1 MRTPASAGGLRPAP
15 LSPKRPAPP
24 PTTGQPLPLVLLLA
38 LAMGLAVL
46 LPRLGIEWQWFA
58 QFDAEVVLLRRWLLQ
73 LIAFTL
79 VLGLGIPLQ
88 LQQLQRSWRLRQAA
102 APKPIPALPLLTLS
116 PLPLL
121 LLLGTLLLLLAGGL
135 TYLLVQA
142 RDLIASPFSG
152 RVITGIPVLA
162 DLPHWLF
169 LGLAFG
175 LLLPLLVWPYST
187 LRITLGAALIASAT
201 ALARGWSLWLPALLA
216 SPFGQRDPVAGID
229 LAFSVLQLPALHLL
243 VSVVIAQAAVGL
255 AGCLWLTLTEGT
267 SLSDLRYP
275 GLSRAQQRVLQPQLA
290 VLAVMAALSNAF
302 APFDLMVRGSGVA
315 AGAGFVDLHVRLP
328 LRLILAALLLLTAV
342 GLMVPLPRGWLRR
355 GALIPLAT
363 TALLVPFAEWIVAP
377 LVQRLVVQPRELAIE
392 APYLKRSIE
401 GTRRAF
407 GLEAVRQLAQEP
419 KQELGP
425 EDLAS
430 APGTLANIRLWDS
443 KPLLATNRQLQQ
455 LRLYYRFYSAAVDRY
470 PLASDRAQQ
479 GSEQVL
485 IAARELDTGSLARD
499 SRTWLNRHMVFTHG
513 YGFTVSPVNAFGPD
527 GLPLFF
533 VKDLGRSGRV
543 QGIPSLGIS
552 DAGARSALPVG
563 RPRLYYGSAPA
574 AYIIAPSQVRE
585 FDYPEGELNIYSHYS
600 GSGGLPVNGP
610 LQRLMAAAY
619 LREPRLLFSGSL
631 TEASR
636 LHLRRQVSERLR
648 ALAPFLR
655 FESQPYLVSA
665 RVTDSP
671 GYVSEQHQ
679 YWLLDGFTTSDSYPY
694 SEANPSGIRYF
705 RNPVKAVVDAYNG
718 KVWLYV
724 SDPSDPV
731 LATWRRAFP
740 ELFLPLAAMPAALQ
754 AHIQVPR
761 SQFAIQAERLL
772 RYHVTDVR
780 TFYNGDDVWEVPLEI
795 YGSSNTPVDPYHLT
809 LQLPGQ
815 KRSEFVLLLP
825 FSPLRRPNLVAW
837 LAARNDPP
845 NYGELLL
852 VRFPQQRLLLGPQQV
867 SALIEQDPAISY
879 QFGLWNRAGSRVIH
893 GNLLVLPVGKG
904 LLYVEP
910 IYLRSSNSDLPT
922 LVRVVVT
929 DGRTIVMERS
939 LQQALSEL
947 VSRKGKASA
956 ASALPSAGSPPARPA
971 AGR

>member
-1 MRTPASAGGLRPAP
+1 M
-15 LSPKRPAPP
+15 
-24 PTTGQPLPLVLLLA
+24 
-38 LAMGLAVL
+38 AVL

-58 QFDAEVVLLRRWLLQ
+58 QFDAQVVLLRRWLLQ
-73 LIAFTL
+73 LMAFAL

-88 LQQLQRSWRLRQAA
+88 LQQLQASWRLRQTAA
-102 APKPIPALPLLTLS
+102 AKSLPAAPLFRLE
-116 PLPLL
+116 PLPLVL
-121 LLLGTLLLLLAGGL
+121 LLAALLLLLAGGL

-142 RDLIASPFSG
+142 RDLIAEPFSG

-162 DLPHWLF
+162 DLPPWLF
-169 LGLAFG
+169 LGLAAG
-175 LLLPLLVWPYST
+175 LLLPLLLWPHTT
-187 LRITLGAALIASAT
+187 LRITLGAALLASAT

-216 SPFGQRDPVAGID
+216 APFGERDPIVGFD
-229 LAFSVLQLPALHLL
+229 LAFTVLQLPALHLL

-255 AGCLWLTLTEGT
+255 AGCFWLTLTEGT
-267 SLSDLRYP
+267 ALSDLRFP

-290 VLAVMAALSNAF
+290 AMAAMAALSNAL

-328 LRLILAALLLLTAV
+328 LRLLLAALLLLTSA
-342 GLMVPLPRGWLRR
+342 GLLVPLPRGWLRR

-377 LVQRLVVQPRELAIE
+377 LVQRLVVQPRELAVE
-392 APYLKRSIE
+392 APYLERSIR

-407 GLEAVRQLAQEP
+407 GLEAVRPLTLEP
-419 KQELGP
+419 RQELSAA
-425 EDLAS
+425 DLAS
-430 APGTLANIRLWDS
+430 APGTLANVRLWDS

-455 LRLYYRFYSAAVDRY
+455 LRLYYRFFSAAVDRY
-470 PLASDRAQQ
+470 PLAQDPARQ
-479 GSEQVL
+479 GSQQVL
-485 IAARELDTGSLARD
+485 IAARELDTGSLTRD

-527 GLPLFF
+527 GLPLYF

-543 QGIPSLGIS
+543 QGIPALGLP
-552 DAGARSALPVG
+552 DPGVREALPVG
-563 RPRLYYGSAPA
+563 RPRLYFGSAPA
-574 AYIIAPSQVRE
+574 DYAIAPSQVRE
-585 FDYPEGELNIYSHYS
+585 FDFPEGELNIYSHYS
-600 GSGGLPVNGP
+600 GSGGLPVHAP
-610 LQRLMAAAY
+610 LNRLMAAAY
-619 LREPRLLFSGSL
+619 LREPRLLFTGSL
-631 TEASR
+631 NPSSR
-636 LHLRRQVSERLR
+636 LQLRRRVNERLT

-655 FESQPYLVSA
+655 FESQPYLVTA
-665 RVTDSP
+665 RVENSP
-671 GYVSEQHQ
+671 GYAADQHQ

-694 SEANPSGIRYF
+694 SEANPGGIRYF

-718 KVWLYV
+718 RVWLYV
-724 SDPSDPV
+724 SDGSDPV

-740 ELFLPLAAMPAALQ
+740 ELFRPLSAMPAALQ

-780 TFYNGDDVWEVPLEI
+780 TFYNGDDVWAVPLEI
-795 YGSSNTPVDPYHLT
+795 YGSSNTPVEPYHLT

-815 KRSEFVLLLP
+815 QRSEFVLLLP

-845 NYGELLL
+845 HYGELMLA
-852 VRFPQQRLLLGPQQV
+852 RFPQQRLLLGPQQV

-893 GNLLVLPVGKG
+893 GNLLVLPLGRG

-910 IYLRSSNSDLPT
+910 IYLRSSNNDLPT

-929 DGRTIVMERS
+929 DGRTIVMERN
-939 LQQALSEL
+939 LQQALREL
-947 VSRKGKASA
+947 VNRK
-956 ASALPSAGSPPARPA
+956 A
-971 AGR
+971 AGTAPPPLPAPQAPAG